1 MAEPTC
7 FTLPVPVI
15 LARLEA
21 AELVFIFGIAALLV
35 YYFVSEVFGLSDATA
50 ALASAAA

>member
-1 MAEPTC
+1 MAEPAC
-7 FTLPVPVI
+7 ISLPEPVTRM
-15 LARLEA
+15 RLEA

-35 YYFVSEVFGLSDATA
+35 CYFVSEVFGLSDATA